1 MLDANWSVALCTAN
15 CFVEIADPAQFRE
28 RVPAALYADMSP
40 WIDRAL
46 QDFGRVMTAQAPR
59 FFECAS
65 GSSEQQKLIP
75 YTRAFLEELQ
85 FALIV
90 WLSDLHRAVPG
101 VAAGRA
107 P

>member
-1 MLDANWSVALCTAN
+1 M
-15 CFVEIADPAQFRE
+15 PAS
-28 RVPAALYADMSP
+28 PYADTSR

-46 QDFGRVMTAQAPR
+46 QDFGPVLTAQAPR
-59 FFECAS
+59 FFERTS

-85 FALIV
+85 FVQIV

-101 VAAGRA
+101 VAAC
-107 P
+107 